1 MAFELTDRIERHLTH
16 DLVAWL
22 TTVSPA
28 GRPSPR
34 PVWFVWD
41 GSAITVYSQNDGAK
55 LRHLEVNNQV
65 SVHFNSTPEGSDVV
79 VIGGRAE
86 RVPGAPPPSQ
96 FASLLDKYA
105 ARIEQMGQSP
115 DWYDQHYGVALR
127 ITPDRAWTIPR

>member
-1 MAFELTDRIERHLTH
+1 LSWRHLTH

-34 PVWFVWD
+34 PVWFAWD

-55 LRHLEVNNQV
+55 LRHLEVNDQV

-86 RVPGAPPPSQ
+86 RVPDAPPPSQ
-96 FASLLDKYA
+96 FGPLLDKYA

-115 DWYDQHYGVALR
+115 QWYDEHYGVALR